1 MIMNW
6 RFYYSMRNHFCKP
19 FLSIINTILE
29 FFFFFGGDDPKLY
42 GSYAPILNQEDNF
55 FPLNPFSL
63 KISRFSFKISRLKPV
78 HAQVTINLKQLIN
91 IKFKLLIRRSISI
104 IWIKQSQQE

>member
-6 RFYYSMRNHFCKP
+6 RFAYSMRNHFCKP
-19 FLSIINTILE
+19 FLSIIYI
-29 FFFFFGGDDPKLY
+29 

-55 FPLNPFSL
+55 LPLNPFSL

-78 HAQVTINLKQLIN
+78 HAQLTINLKQLIN
-91 IKFKLLIRRSISI
+91 IKF
-104 IWIKQSQQE
+104 QVVN